1 MPLPRRESKY
11 NDELPMKSL
20 SILGS
25 TGSIGC
31 SSLDV
36 VAAMPDRFR
45 VVALAAG
52 RSIEKLAEQV
62 ARFRPHL
69 VSIDRAEDVSR
80 LERLLPAGLGC
91 RVVAGREGL
100 DEAACHADADTV
112 VGGLVGALGLR
123 SAQAAVRAGKR
134 LALANKEPL
143 VVAGELILAE
153 AKKSGAELVP
163 VDSEH
168 SAIHQALRSGRPGE
182 AARLVLTASGGP
194 FRERRLETFDAI
206 TVEDALAHPTWK
218 MGPKITID
226 SATMMN
232 KGLEVIEAHFLF
244 GLPGEKIDAV
254 IHPQSLIHSFVE
266 FVDGS
271 LVAQLAKNDMK
282 FPIVYA
288 LSYPERLPNDFGR
301 LDLVALSRL
310 DFYELDARRYPALGL
325 ARAALAAGGGMPAV
339 LNAANEVAVAAF
351 LEGKISFPDIVN
363 VVSATM
369 ETTGR
374 TAAPASLDE
383 AEEVDRAARE
393 AASVLVR
400 RRPAPVAAR

>member
-1 MPLPRRESKY
+1 
-11 NDELPMKSL
+11 MKSL

-25 TGSIGC
+25 TGSIGR

-62 ARFRPHL
+62 ARFRPRL

-80 LERLLPAGLGC
+80 LERLLPAGLAC
-91 RVVAGREGL
+91 RVVSGMEGL

-123 SAQAAVRAGKR
+123 SAQTAVRAGKR

-168 SAIHQALRSGRPGE
+168 SAIHQALRSGQPGE

-194 FRERRLETFDAI
+194 FRERRLDTFDAI
-206 TVEDALAHPTWK
+206 TVDDALAHPTWK

-271 LVAQLAKNDMK
+271 LVAQLARNDMK

-310 DFYELDARRYPALGL
+310 DFFELDPRRYPALGL

-339 LNAANEVAVAAF
+339 LNAANEIAVAAF

-374 TAAPASLDE
+374 KAAPASLEE
-383 AEEVDRAARE
+383 AEDVDRAARE
-393 AASVLVR
+393 AAAALVR
-400 RRPAPVAAR
+400 SRPAPVAAR

>member
-1 MPLPRRESKY
+1 MR
-11 NDELPMKSL
+11 SL
-20 SILGS
+20 AILGS
-25 TGSIGC
+25 TGSIGQ

-36 VAAMPDRFR
+36 VAALPDRFR
-45 VVALAAG
+45 VVTLAAG
-52 RSIEKLAEQV
+52 RSIERLAEQ
-62 ARFRPHL
+62 ASRFRPRL
-69 VSIDRAEDVSR
+69 VAIDRAEDVSR
-80 LERLLPAGLGC
+80 LERLLPAGLDC
-91 RVVAGREGL
+91 RVVSGREGL
-100 DEAACHADADTV
+100 EAAACHPEVDTV

-123 SAQAAVRAGKR
+123 SAHAAVKAGKR

-153 AKKSGAELVP
+153 ARRTGAELVP

-168 SAIHQALRSGRPGE
+168 SAIHQALRSGQPGE
-182 AARLVLTASGGP
+182 VARLVLTASGGP

-206 TVEDALAHPTWK
+206 TVDDALAHPTWK

-244 GLPGEKIDAV
+244 GLPGDRIDAV

-288 LSYPERLPNDFGR
+288 LSYPERHPNDFGR

-310 DFYELDARRYPALGL
+310 DFFELDPRRYPAIGL
-325 ARAALAAGGGMPAV
+325 ARQALASGGTMPAV

-351 LEGKISFPDIVN
+351 LDGKISFPDIVH
-363 VVSATM
+363 VVSGTM
-369 ETTGR
+369 EADGR
-374 TAAPASLDE
+374 TTAPRSLDE
-383 AEEVDRAARE
+383 AEEADRTARE
-393 AASVLVR
+393 TAAALVR
-400 RRPAPVAAR
+400 RRGAPVGAR

>member
-1 MPLPRRESKY
+1 
-11 NDELPMKSL
+11 MKSL

-31 SSLDV
+31 SALDV
-36 VAAMPDRFR
+36 VAAMPERFR

-52 RSIEKLAEQV
+52 RSIEKLAEQAV
-62 ARFRPHL
+62 RFRPRL
-69 VSIDRAEDVSR
+69 IAIDRPEDVSR
-80 LERLLPAGLGC
+80 LERLLPAGLGS
-91 RVVAGREGL
+91 RIVSGREGL
-100 DEAACHADADTV
+100 DEAARHPDVDTV
-112 VGGLVGALGLR
+112 VGGLVGALGLK
-123 SAQAAVRAGKR
+123 SAHAAVRAGKR

-153 AKKSGAELVP
+153 AKRSGAELVP

-168 SAIHQALRSGRPGE
+168 SAIHQALRSGQAGE
-182 AARLVLTASGGP
+182 VQRIVLTASGGP
-194 FRERRLETFDAI
+194 FRERRLDTFDAI
-206 TVEDALAHPTWK
+206 TVDDALAHPTWK

-244 GLPGEKIDAV
+244 GLPGDRIDAV

-271 LVAQLAKNDMK
+271 LVAQLARNDMK

-288 LSYPERLPNDFGR
+288 LSYPERLPNAFGR

-310 DFYELDARRYPALGL
+310 DFFELDPRRYPAIGL
-325 ARAALAAGGGMPAV
+325 ARQALAAAGAMPAV
-339 LNAANEVAVAAF
+339 LNASNEIAVAAF
-351 LEGKISFPDIVN
+351 LEGKISFPDIVS
-363 VVSATM
+363 VVSGTM
-369 ETTGR
+369 ESTGR
-374 TAAPASLDE
+374 KPAPGSLEE
-383 AEEVDRAARE
+383 AEDVDRAARE
-393 AASVLVR
+393 TASALVR
-400 RRPAPVAAR
+400 RRAAPVAAR

>member
-1 MPLPRRESKY
+1 
-11 NDELPMKSL
+11 MKTL

-25 TGSIGC
+25 TGSIGR

-52 RSIEKLAEQV
+52 RSIETLAEQ
-62 ARFRPHL
+62 AAQFRPKL
-69 VSIDRAEDVSR
+69 VSIERAEDVSR

-91 RVVAGREGL
+91 RIVSGMEGL
-100 DEAACHADADTV
+100 DEAACHPDADTV

-123 SAQAAVRAGKR
+123 SAHASVRAGKR

-153 AKKSGAELVP
+153 AKKSGAELIP

-168 SAIHQALRSGRPGE
+168 SAIHQALRAGAPGE
-182 AARLVLTASGGP
+182 ARRLVLTASGGP

-244 GLPGEKIDAV
+244 GLPGGRIDAV

-288 LSYPERLPNDFGR
+288 LSFPERLPNDFGR

-310 DFYELDARRYPALGL
+310 DFFDVDPRRYPALGL
-325 ARAALAAGGGMPAV
+325 ARQALASGGAMPAV
-339 LNAANEVAVAAF
+339 LNAGNEIAVAAF
-351 LEGKISFPDIVN
+351 LEGKISFTDIVS
-363 VVSATM
+363 VVSGTM
-369 ETTGR
+369 ESTGLR
-374 TAAPASLDE
+374 AAPASLEE
-383 AEEVDRAARE
+383 AQDVDRVARE
-393 AASVLVR
+393 AASNLVR
-400 RRPAPVAAR
+400 RRSTAVAAR

>member
-1 MPLPRRESKY
+1 MR
-11 NDELPMKSL
+11 SL
-20 SILGS
+20 AILGS
-25 TGSIGC
+25 TGSIGQ

-45 VVALAAG
+45 VVTLAAG
-52 RSIEKLAEQV
+52 RSIDRLAEQA
-62 ARFRPHL
+62 ARFHPRL
-69 VSIDRAEDVSR
+69 VAIDRAEDVSR
-80 LERLLPAGLGC
+80 LERLLPSGLGC
-91 RVVAGREGL
+91 RVVSGREGL
-100 DEAACHADADTV
+100 EEAACHPEVDTV

-123 SAQAAVRAGKR
+123 SAHAAVRAGKR

-143 VVAGELILAE
+143 VVAGELILEE
-153 AKKSGAELVP
+153 ARRSGAELVP

-182 AARLVLTASGGP
+182 VARLVLTASGGP
-194 FRERRLETFDAI
+194 FRERRLDTFDAI
-206 TVEDALAHPTWK
+206 TVDDALAHPTWK

-288 LSYPERLPNDFGR
+288 LSYPERHPNEFGR

-310 DFYELDARRYPALGL
+310 DFFELDPRRYPAIGL
-325 ARAALAAGGGMPAV
+325 ARKALAAGGTMPAV

-351 LEGKISFPDIVN
+351 LEGKISFPDIVH
-363 VVSATM
+363 VVSGTM
-369 ETTGR
+369 DAVGR
-374 TAAPASLDE
+374 STAPRSLEE
-383 AEEVDRAARE
+383 AEEADRTARE
-393 AASVLVR
+393 AASTLVR
-400 RRPAPVAAR
+400 RRGAPVEAR

>member
-1 MPLPRRESKY
+1 
-11 NDELPMKSL
+11 MKSL

-25 TGSIGC
+25 TGSIGR

-45 VVALAAG
+45 VAALAAG

-62 ARFRPHL
+62 ARFRPRL
-69 VSIDRAEDVSR
+69 VSIDRPEDVSR

-91 RVVAGREGL
+91 RIVSGMEGL
-100 DEAACHADADTV
+100 DEAACHPEADTV

-123 SAQAAVRAGKR
+123 SAHAAVRAGKR
-134 LALANKEPL
+134 LALANKETL
-143 VVAGELILAE
+143 VVAGELILSE
-153 AKKSGAELVP
+153 AKKSGAELIP

-168 SAIHQALRSGRPGE
+168 SAIHQALRSGLPGE

-194 FRERRLETFDAI
+194 FRERRLDTFDAI

-232 KGLEVIEAHFLF
+232 KGLEVIEAQFLF
-244 GLPGEKIDAV
+244 GLPGERIDVV

-288 LSYPERLPNDFGR
+288 LSYPERLPNAFGR

-310 DFYELDARRYPALGL
+310 DFFEVDPRRYPALEL
-325 ARAALAAGGGMPAV
+325 ARRALAAGGGMPAV

-369 ETTGR
+369 ESTGR
-374 TAAPASLDE
+374 KAAPGSLEE

-393 AASVLVR
+393 AALALVR
-400 RRPAPVAAR
+400 RRATAVAAR

>member
-1 MPLPRRESKY
+1 
-11 NDELPMKSL
+11 MKSL

-31 SSLDV
+31 SALDV

-52 RSIEKLAEQV
+52 RSIEKLAGQA
-62 ARFRPHL
+62 ARFRPRL
-69 VSIDRAEDVSR
+69 IAIDREEDVSR
-80 LERLLPAGLGC
+80 LERLLPAGFPC
-91 RVVAGREGL
+91 RVVSGREGL
-100 DEAACHADADTV
+100 EEAACHPDADTV

-123 SAQAAVRAGKR
+123 SAHAAVRAGKR

-153 AKKSGAELVP
+153 ARRSGAELVP

-168 SAIHQALRSGRPGE
+168 SAIHQALRSGGAGE
-182 AARLVLTASGGP
+182 VARLVLTASGGP

-206 TVEDALAHPTWK
+206 TVDDALAHPTWK

-244 GLPGEKIDAV
+244 GLPGDRIDAV

-288 LSYPERLPNDFGR
+288 LSYPERHPNPFGR

-310 DFYELDARRYPALGL
+310 DFFELDPRRYPAIGL
-325 ARAALAAGGGMPAV
+325 ARQALAAGGGMPAV

-363 VVSATM
+363 VVSGTM
-369 ETTGR
+369 ESTGR
-374 TAAPASLDE
+374 RPAPGSLED
-383 AEEVDRAARE
+383 AENVDRAARE

>member
-1 MPLPRRESKY
+1 
-11 NDELPMKSL
+11 MKSL

-25 TGSIGC
+25 TGSIGR

-62 ARFRPHL
+62 ARFRPRL

-80 LERLLPAGLGC
+80 LERLLPAGLAC
-91 RVVAGREGL
+91 RVVSGREGL

-123 SAQAAVRAGKR
+123 SAQTAVRAGKR

-168 SAIHQALRSGRPGE
+168 SAIHQALRSGQPGE

-194 FRERRLETFDAI
+194 FRERRLDTFDAI
-206 TVEDALAHPTWK
+206 TVDDALAHPTWK

-271 LVAQLAKNDMK
+271 LVAQLARNDMK

-310 DFYELDARRYPALGL
+310 DFFELDPRRYPALGL

-339 LNAANEVAVAAF
+339 LNAANEIAVAAF

-374 TAAPASLDE
+374 KAAPASLEE
-383 AEEVDRAARE
+383 AEDVDRAARE
-393 AASVLVR
+393 AAAALVR
-400 RRPAPVAAR
+400 SRPAPVAAR

>member
-1 MPLPRRESKY
+1 
-11 NDELPMKSL
+11 
-20 SILGS
+20 
-25 TGSIGC
+25 
-31 SSLDV
+31 
-36 VAAMPDRFR
+36 MPDRFR

-52 RSIEKLAEQV
+52 RSIEKLAEQA
-62 ARFRPHL
+62 ARFRPRL
-69 VSIDRAEDVSR
+69 VAIDRREDVSR
-80 LERLLPAGLGC
+80 LERLLPSGLGC

-100 DEAACHADADTV
+100 EEAACHPEADTV

-123 SAQAAVRAGKR
+123 SAHAAVRAGKR

-143 VVAGELILAE
+143 VVAGELILEE
-153 AKKSGAELVP
+153 ARRSGAELVP

-182 AARLVLTASGGP
+182 VARLILTASGGP
-194 FRERRLETFDAI
+194 FRERRLDSFDTI
-206 TVEDALAHPTWK
+206 TVGDALAHPTWK

-244 GLPGEKIDAV
+244 GLPGERIDAV

-271 LVAQLAKNDMK
+271 LVAQLAVNDMK

-288 LSYPERLPNDFGR
+288 LSYPDRHPNDFGR

-310 DFYELDARRYPALGL
+310 DFFELDPVRYPAVGL
-325 ARAALAAGGGMPAV
+325 ARKALAAGGTMPAV

-351 LEGKISFPDIVN
+351 LEGKISFPDIVS

-369 ETTGR
+369 DATGR
-374 TAAPASLDE
+374 TTAPGSLAE
-383 AEEVDRAARE
+383 AEAADRTARE
-393 AASVLVR
+393 AASGLVR
-400 RRPAPVAAR
+400 RRPASVAAR

>member
-1 MPLPRRESKY
+1 MR
-11 NDELPMKSL
+11 SL

-31 SSLDV
+31 SALDV
-36 VAAMPDRFR
+36 AASMPDRFR

-52 RSIEKLAEQV
+52 RSIERLAEQT
-62 ARFRPHL
+62 ARFRPRL
-69 VSIDRAEDVSR
+69 VAIDRPDDVSR

-100 DEAACHADADTV
+100 EEAACHADADTV

-123 SAQAAVRAGKR
+123 SAHAAVRSGKR

-153 AKKSGAELVP
+153 ARRSGAELLP

-168 SAIHQALRSGRPGE
+168 SAIHQALRSGRAGE

-194 FRERRLETFDAI
+194 FRERRLDTFDAI

-244 GLPGEKIDAV
+244 GLPGDRIDAV
-254 IHPQSLIHSFVE
+254 IPPQSLIHSFVE

-288 LSYPERLPNDFGR
+288 LSFPERVANDFGR

-310 DFYELDARRYPALGL
+310 DFFELDPRRYPAIGL
-325 ARAALAAGGGMPAV
+325 ARRALADGGGLPAV
-339 LNAANEVAVAAF
+339 LNAANEIAVAAF
-351 LEGKISFPDIVN
+351 LEGKISFPDIVH
-363 VVSATM
+363 VVSGTM

-374 TAAPASLDE
+374 PPAPGSLEE
-383 AEEVDRAARE
+383 AEDVDRAARE
-393 AASVLVR
+393 AAAVLVR
-400 RRPAPVAAR
+400 RRAAPVAAR

>member
-1 MPLPRRESKY
+1 
-11 NDELPMKSL
+11 MKTL

-25 TGSIGC
+25 TGSIGR

-52 RSIEKLAEQV
+52 RSIEKLAEQ
-62 ARFRPHL
+62 AAQFRPKL
-69 VSIDRAEDVSR
+69 VSIDRAEDVPR
-80 LERLLPAGLGC
+80 LAAMLPAGLGC
-91 RVVAGREGL
+91 RIVSGMEGL
-100 DEAACHADADTV
+100 DEAACHPDADTV

-123 SAQAAVRAGKR
+123 SAYASVRAGKR

-153 AKKSGAELVP
+153 AKKSGAELIP

-168 SAIHQALRSGRPGE
+168 SAIHQALRAGAPGE
-182 AARLVLTASGGP
+182 ARRLVLTASGGP

-206 TVEDALAHPTWK
+206 TIDDALAHPTWK

-244 GLPGEKIDAV
+244 GLPGERIDAV

-288 LSYPERLPNDFGR
+288 LSHPERLPNDFGR

-310 DFYELDARRYPALGL
+310 DFFDVDPRRYPALVL
-325 ARAALAAGGGMPAV
+325 ARQALDAGGAMPAV
-339 LNAANEVAVAAF
+339 LNAGNEIAVAAF
-351 LEGKISFPDIVN
+351 LEGKISFTDIVHI
-363 VVSATM
+363 VSGTM
-369 ETTGR
+369 ESTGR
-374 TAAPASLDE
+374 KAAPASLEE
-383 AEEVDRAARE
+383 AQDVDRAARE
-393 AASVLVR
+393 TASHLVR
-400 RRPAPVAAR
+400 RRPAAVTAR

>member
-1 MPLPRRESKY
+1 
-11 NDELPMKSL
+11 MKTL

-36 VAAMPDRFR
+36 VSAFPERFR
-45 VVALAAG
+45 VAALAAG
-52 RSIEKLAEQV
+52 RGIERLAEQV
-62 ARFRPHL
+62 ARFRPEL
-69 VSIDRAEDVSR
+69 VAIDSPDDVSR
-80 LERLLPAGLGC
+80 LERLLPAGLSC
-91 RVVAGREGL
+91 RIVSGPEGL
-100 DEAACHADADTV
+100 GEAATHPGADTV

-123 SAQAAVRAGKR
+123 SALAAIGAGKR

-143 VVAGELILAE
+143 VVAGPLILAE
-153 AKKSGAELVP
+153 AARTGAEILP

-168 SAIHQALRSGRPGE
+168 SAIHQAMRCGRPEE
-182 AARLVLTASGGP
+182 AHRLVLTASGGP
-194 FRERRLETFDAI
+194 FRERRLGTFDSI
-206 TVEDALAHPTWK
+206 TIEDALAHPTWK

-244 GLPGEKIDAV
+244 GLPEDRIDVV

-271 LVAQLAKNDMK
+271 LVAQLARNDMK

-288 LSYPERLPNDFGR
+288 LSYPERLPNTFGR

-310 DFYELDARRYPALGL
+310 DFIPVEPRRYPALGL

-339 LNAANEVAVAAF
+339 LNASNEIAVAAF
-351 LEGKISFPDIVN
+351 LEGKISFPEIVT
-363 VVSATM
+363 VVSETM
-369 ETTGR
+369 SAIGQTP
-374 TAAPASLDE
+374 APASLEE
-383 AEEVDRAARE
+383 AEGVDARARE
-393 AASVLVR
+393 TASSILR
-400 RRPAPVAAR
+400 RRGAAVAT

>member
-1 MPLPRRESKY
+1 
-11 NDELPMKSL
+11 MKTL

-25 TGSIGC
+25 TGSIGR

-36 VAAMPDRFR
+36 VAAFPDRFR
-45 VVALAAG
+45 VAALAAG
-52 RSIEKLAEQV
+52 RSIERLAEQV
-62 ARFRPHL
+62 AAFSPRL
-69 VSIDRAEDVSR
+69 VAIDRAEDVSR
-80 LERLLPAGLGC
+80 LERLLPAGARC
-91 RVVAGREGL
+91 RIVSGADGL
-100 DEAACHADADTV
+100 NEAACHPDADTV

-123 SAQAAVRAGKR
+123 SAHAAVKAGKR

-143 VVAGELILAE
+143 VVAGELIVEE
-153 AKKSGAELVP
+153 ARKSGAELIP

-168 SAIHQALRSGRPGE
+168 SAIHQAMRCGKPEETR
-182 AARLVLTASGGP
+182 RLVLTASGGP
-194 FRERRLETFDAI
+194 FRERRLDTFDAI
-206 TVEDALAHPTWK
+206 TVADALAHPTWK

-244 GLPGEKIDAV
+244 GLPGERVDVV

-288 LSYPERLPNDFGR
+288 LAYPDRFGNDFGR
-301 LDLVALSRL
+301 LDLPALSRL
-310 DFYELDARRYPALGL
+310 DFFEVEPRRYPALPL
-325 ARAALAAGGGMPAV
+325 ARQALQAGGGMPAV

-351 LEGKISFPDIVN
+351 LEGKISFPDIVS
-363 VVSATM
+363 VVSGTM
-369 ETTGR
+369 ESIGQTP
-374 TAAPASLDE
+374 APRSLDQ
-383 AEEVDRAARE
+383 AESIDRTARE
-393 AASVLVR
+393 AASAIVR
-400 RRPAPVAAR
+400 RRAPAIAT